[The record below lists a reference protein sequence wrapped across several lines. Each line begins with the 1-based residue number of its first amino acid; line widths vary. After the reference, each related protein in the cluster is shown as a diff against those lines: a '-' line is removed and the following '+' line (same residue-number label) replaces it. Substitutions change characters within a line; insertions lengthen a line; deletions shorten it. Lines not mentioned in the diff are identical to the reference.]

1 MAENHSA
8 KAKLPQFPEPYWR
21 DAKGLP
27 SFPKLNYDIKVETA
41 IIGGGIS
48 GITTAYLL
56 AKEGV
61 KVALID
67 AGTLLNGTTGHT
79 TAKITAQH
87 DLIYHELMQTIGKE
101 QAALYYQANTNAL
114 HFIKNTVAEHK
125 IECDLT
131 EEDAYIY
138 TNSEEY
144 VSKLHDEFTSYQEI
158 GIDSEYVESIP
169 LPLQTKAA
177 IVMKKQA
184 QFHPVAYLFS
194 LVRFITEAGGAIY
207 ENTTA
212 VDIEEGSQP
221 KIITREGHTITC
233 DNAII
238 CSHFPFYDGSGF
250 YFSRMYA
257 ERSYVLGIKIKQDY
271 PGGMYLS
278 AENPKRSLRYTMM
291 NGEKLV
297 LLGGE
302 SHKAGQ
308 GICTFK
314 HYEALQAFG
323 AETFDIKEIPYRW
336 STQDLI
342 TLDKIPYIGRLTS
355 NSPNIFVATGYRKW
369 GMTNGTTAALLLKD
383 LIAQRDNPYAE
394 LYSPSRFN
402 ADPSVKNFIVQ
413 NADVA
418 KHLIIG
424 KLEVVFTKAE
434 DLSNDEGAVVTVNG
448 KRAGAYK
455 DRNGTLH
462 LVDTTCTH
470 MGCEVEWNDGERT
483 WDCPC
488 HGSRFSVDGDVIEGP
503 AEQPLKKVEE
513 E

>member
-1 MAENHSA
+1 MNENHST
-8 KAKLPQFPEPYWR
+8 KTTLPQFPEPYWR
-21 DAKGLP
+21 IGTTLSP
-27 SFPKLNYDIKVETA
+27 FPKLDHNIQVETA

-61 KVALID
+61 KVAIID

-87 DLIYHELMQTIGKE
+87 DLIYHEFMQTIGKE
-101 QAALYYQANTNAL
+101 RAALYYEANHHAL
-114 HFIKNTVAEHK
+114 NFIKSTVAEHK

-138 TNSEEY
+138 TNSDEY
-144 VSKLHDEFTSYQEI
+144 VSKLHDEFTAYQEL
-158 GIDSEYVESIP
+158 GIDGEYVQSIP
-169 LPLQTKAA
+169 LSIPIKAA

-184 QFHPVAYLFS
+184 QFHPVAYLS
-194 LVRFITEAGGAIY
+194 RLVQFIIDAGGSLY
-207 ENTTA
+207 ENTPA
-212 VDIEEGSQP
+212 VNIEEGLQT
-221 KIITREGHTITC
+221 KVITKDGHTVTC
-233 DNAII
+233 NNAII

-257 ERSYVLGIKIKQDY
+257 EKSYVLGIKTKQDY

-297 LLGGE
+297 LVGGE
-302 SHKAGQ
+302 SHKTGQ
-308 GICTFK
+308 GICTIK
-314 HYEALQAFG
+314 HYEAIQAFG
-323 AETFDIKEIPYRW
+323 EQVFGIKEIPYRW
-336 STQDLI
+336 STQDLT
-342 TLDKIPYIGRLTS
+342 TLDKIPYIGPLTS
-355 NSPNIFVATGYRKW
+355 GNQSVFVATGYRKW
-369 GMTNGTTAALLLKD
+369 GMTNGTVAALLLKD
-383 LIAQRDNPYAE
+383 LIMQQENPYAE
-394 LYSPSRFN
+394 LYSPYRLTVN
-402 ADPSVKNFIVQ
+402 PSFKNFFIQ

-418 KHLIIG
+418 KHLVAG
-424 KLEVVFTKAE
+424 KLGMVFTKPE
-434 DLSNDEGAVVTVNG
+434 ELSNDEGAVVTVNG
-448 KRAGAYK
+448 ERAGAYK
-455 DRNGTLH
+455 DQDGKLH

-470 MGCEVEWNDGERT
+470 MGCEIEWNAGDRT

-488 HGSRFSVDGDVIEGP
+488 HGSRFSIDGDVIEGP
-503 AEQPLKKVEE
+503 AEKPLKKVEE